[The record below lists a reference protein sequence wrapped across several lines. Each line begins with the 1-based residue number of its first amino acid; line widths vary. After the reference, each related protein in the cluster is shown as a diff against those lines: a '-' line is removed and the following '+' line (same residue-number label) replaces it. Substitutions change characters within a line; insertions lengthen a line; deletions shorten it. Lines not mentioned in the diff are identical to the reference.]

1 MSAQPNRFSSLT
13 EELKEPVKKKQSEPK
28 PQSDSKPKSE
38 TQHTIEVKTNR
49 FNFTESEIQPYK
61 KEQRFVD
68 QGTRED
74 YGNRERLS
82 FRDRIQVERD
92 RRAKDEALTAE
103 RKQIEFE
110 RSITD
115 TALFPELIPQ
125 KPTTQSQPHNMNFLE
140 NVNWNEENPV
150 EEKQID
156 LYDGFT
162 ILSRD
167 SKKLPLKKK
176 QRRPISPHEIMSKQV
191 ELYETWKA
199 NYIADYGED
208 YYEKYYRFD
217 DYDYE
222 YFDKLDDIYEEEME
236 EIERLEKE
244 KELDQYVEYNT
255 HYNNKNQY
263 DD

>member
-1 MSAQPNRFSSLT
+1 MSAPPNRFSSLT

-28 PQSDSKPKSE
+28 PTLEPKP
-38 TQHTIEVKTNR
+38 TIEVKANR

-82 FRDRIQVERD
+82 FRDRVQVERD
-92 RRAKDEALTAE
+92 RRAKDEAAAAE
-103 RKQIEFE
+103 RKKREIE
-110 RSITD
+110 RSLTD
-115 TALFPELIPQ
+115 TASFPELVPQ
-125 KPTTQSQPHNMNFLE
+125 KPTTQSQTHDLNFLE
-140 NVNWNEENPV
+140 NVNWNEENPI
-150 EEKQID
+150 EENMID

-162 ILSRD
+162 ILSSD
-167 SKKLPLKKK
+167 SKKLPRKKK
-176 QRRPISPHEIMSKQV
+176 QRRQITPHEIMSKQV

-217 DYDYE
+217 DYDYD
-222 YFDKLDDIYEEEME
+222 YFDNLNAKHEEEME

-244 KELDQYVEYNT
+244 KELDQYVEYNS
-255 HYNNKNQY
+255 HYDNKNQY